1 MVRNIVKDT
10 DFLKQ
15 KSVDMTK
22 KDKQIIQ
29 DLKDTLAFNSIRCVG
44 MAANMIGYN
53 KNCIIFNDNGKNTI
67 MNNPIIVSKSI
78 EYETVEGCLSL
89 IGERKTKRYQ
99 IITVDYYD
107 EAFKKKRS
115 TYTGYTAQIIQHEI
129 DHLFGIII

>member
-1 MVRNIVKDT
+1 MVKNIVKDT
-10 DFLKQ
+10 VFLKQ

-53 KNCIIFNDNGKNTI
+53 KNCIIFNDNGKHVI
-67 MNNPIIVSKSI
+67 MINPIIVSKNI
-78 EYETVEGCLSL
+78 EYETQEGCLSL
-89 IGERKTKRYQ
+89 LGERKTKRYQ
-99 IITVDYYD
+99 IITVDYLD
-107 EAFKKKRS
+107 ESFKKKRNI
-115 TYTGYTAQIIQHEI
+115 YTGYTAQIIQHEI

>member
-1 MVRNIVKDT
+1 MVKNIIKDI

-29 DLKDTLAFNSIRCVG
+29 DLKDTLTFNSIRCVG

-53 KNCIIFNDNGKNTI
+53 KKCIIFNDNGKNTI

-107 EAFKKKRS
+107 EAFKKKRA